1 MAAAKKIK
9 TLQIEQISEFIVWG
23 ILSQKASHSLAGT
36 ISKLCNSQL
45 KHVDSTTI
53 QAYIIC
59 NDDSYL
65 ILIKNSGIDFLS
77 EIQVDYLLIE
87 KQSSKNIINQNFTKQ
102 LKEKKAVLGAYSLN
116 LPSKTKKNLVN
127 LLDDIK

>member
-9 TLQIEQISEFIVWG
+9 TLQIEQSSELVIWG

-45 KHVDSTTI
+45 KHINTTSI

-59 NDDSYL
+59 NDDSYM

-77 EIQVDYLLIE
+77 EIQIDYLLIE
-87 KQSSKNIINQNFTKQ
+87 KQNSNNIINQNFIKQ
-102 LKEKKAVLGAYSLN
+102 LKEKKAILGAYSLT
-116 LPSKTKKNLVN
+116 LSAKTNKNLVN
-127 LLDDIK
+127 LLHDIK

>member
-87 KQSSKNIINQNFTKQ
+87 KQSSNNIINQNFTKQ